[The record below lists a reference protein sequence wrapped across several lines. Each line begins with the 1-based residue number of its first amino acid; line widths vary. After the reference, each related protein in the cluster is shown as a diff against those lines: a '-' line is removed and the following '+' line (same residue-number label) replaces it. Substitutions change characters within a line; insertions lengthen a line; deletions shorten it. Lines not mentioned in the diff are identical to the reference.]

1 MSLFKICNWWKT
13 QCPDVE
19 PNYDSFSIH
28 CTRLCLEEG
37 EKDSII
43 VGSHSGYL
51 SIYQPSN
58 KAASDGDLEEDQY
71 FENVFQHSDVI
82 LETKLTLPVI
92 GITSGKFTTASKAET
107 KLHIAVLHPM
117 KVCIYQILTLDGI
130 ADHGDH
136 TKLLLLYEHP
146 LGKAAFSM
154 CRGNFGGVKGR
165 DFLCIQHMDGSLKF
179 FEQDGISF
187 ECDLPGERNIPSP
200 IHYVPRTDCFVT
212 VSPGW
217 DLECYR
223 YQDLSETNV
232 SLRRT
237 DPIWSICVGEYA
249 LDLNVHQISNVES
262 LIIVL
267 GENNL
272 LCITDTGKLKFIK
285 KLDYSP
291 ISFHSFIIGWYW
303 EPDARLMIAIVSES
317 GSLLLYEDSQIIW
330 SAELPEIPVAIS
342 RANVSGLPGALVT
355 MDNNGVLSVGYLGSE
370 PHLFKVPPLNL
381 APFEVEKC
389 QKEMMELEKEIRA
402 GVDFTD
408 IALTNA
414 ASERDVTLLII
425 LDTKLERCTYPT
437 NVNVSELSMCQIVV
451 TATTHIKLELLQICI
466 SVDPSLK
473 CSKQV
478 FMFRDITA
486 NHVQKMESWIYPY
499 ELTIPADITINISC
513 SYTNKQGITRVL
525 QKYSVLPLEMFV
537 KPTQASKEATHKVTL
552 TSHGSEESLANLFPE
567 FISEGT
573 PHALGL
579 LSLISGTKV
588 TIVAAKNTNRYRVQ
602 SEDILGIPLM
612 VFSLIERI
620 SRRSNCNT
628 NQDGKNSP
636 LKVSISSSPP
646 IEALLEEVD
655 KHYNLRQQFS
665 KITDELEIRAGQMRL
680 FERRFVVKLQQRSLR
695 ALDGILMLLK
705 KNHNGIAKTYNELK
719 EIQLQ
724 LRLSQI
730 HLSALLNLCEACFI
744 YSDIPSKYLETVR
757 SIFVTPVFDCSDH
770 CWEEM
775 MHPMVK
781 FLSQNGPLRATS
793 GISSFDEK
801 YVFTTDETFH
811 FEQFKRQLST
821 LFARIGEKRSKTGR
835 SSADFEEELEEL
847 ADENASTSDWVSY
860 EKQSDMP
867 L

>member
-1 MSLFKICNWWKT
+1 MSLFKVCNWWKN
-13 QCPDVE
+13 QCPDVDS
-19 PNYDSFSIH
+19 NYDSFSIH

-43 VGSHSGYL
+43 VGSHAGHL

-58 KAASDGDLEEDQY
+58 KASLDGEIEEDQF

-92 GITSGKFTTASKAET
+92 GITSGKFTTASKTET

-165 DFLCIQHMDGSLKF
+165 DFLCVQHMDGSLKF
-179 FEQDGISF
+179 FEQDGISY
-187 ECDLPGERNIPSP
+187 ECELPGERNIPSP
-200 IHYVPRTDCFVT
+200 IHYVSRTDCFVT

-232 SLRRT
+232 SLRKS

-262 LIIVL
+262 VIIVL

-291 ISFHSFIIGWYW
+291 ICFHSFIIGWYW
-303 EPDARLMIAIVSES
+303 EPDTRLMIAVVSES
-317 GSLLLYEDSQIIW
+317 GSLLLYEDSQIVW

-355 MDNNGVLSVGYLGSE
+355 LDNSGVLSVGFLGSE

-381 APFEVEKC
+381 VPFEVEKC

-402 GVDFTD
+402 GVDFSD
-408 IALTNA
+408 IALINA
-414 ASERDVTLLII
+414 ATERDIALLVV
-425 LDTKLERCTYPT
+425 LDTKLERCTHST
-437 NVNVSELSMCQIVV
+437 NINGGELSMCQIIV
-451 TATTHIKLELLQICI
+451 TVTTHIKLELLQLCI

-478 FMFRDITA
+478 FMFRDIA
-486 NHVQKMESWIYPY
+486 ADQMQKMESWIYPY
-499 ELTIPADITINISC
+499 EPAIPSDFTVCILC

-525 QKYSVLPLEMFV
+525 QKASILPLEMFV
-537 KPTQASKEATHKVTL
+537 KPTQASKEAAHKVTL
-552 TSHGSEESLANLFPE
+552 TSHGSDESLANLFPE
-567 FISEGT
+567 FISDGN

-602 SEDILGIPLM
+602 SEDLLGIPLVVM
-612 VFSLIERI
+612 SLVERI
-620 SRRSNCNT
+620 NQRSAT
-628 NQDGKNSP
+628 SQDGKKST

-646 IEALLEEVD
+646 IEGLLQEID
-655 KHYNLRQQFS
+655 KHYNLRLQHK
-665 KITDELEIRAGQMRL
+665 KITEELEVRAGQMRL
-680 FERRFVVKLQQRSLR
+680 FERRFVVKLQERSLR

-705 KNHNGIAKTYNELK
+705 KNHAGIAKTHGELRK
-719 EIQLQ
+719 IQFQ
-724 LRLSQI
+724 LHLSQI
-730 HLSALLNLCEACFI
+730 HLSALLNLFEACFVH
-744 YSDIPSKYLETVR
+744 SDIPVKYLDTVR
-757 SIFVTPVFDCSDH
+757 SIFATPVFDCSDY

-775 MHPMVK
+775 VHPMVR
-781 FLSQNGPLRATS
+781 FLSQNGPLRAAT

-801 YVFTTDETFH
+801 YVFATDEKFH
-811 FEQFKRQLST
+811 FEQFKKQLT
-821 LFARIGEKRSKTGR
+821 ALFARIGEKRSKTGR

-847 ADENASTSDWVSY
+847 TDDQVAASEWISY

>member
-19 PNYDSFSIH
+19 SNYDSFSIH

-43 VGSHSGYL
+43 VGSHSGHL
-51 SIYQPSN
+51 AIYQPSN
-58 KAASDGDLEEDQY
+58 NTSTDGESEENHH

-92 GITSGKFTTASKAET
+92 GITSGKFTTAAKTDT

-154 CRGNFGGVKGR
+154 CHGSFGGVKGR
-165 DFLCIQHMDGSLKF
+165 DFLCIQHLDGSLKF
-179 FEQDGISF
+179 FEQDGISLD
-187 ECDLPGERNIPSP
+187 CDLPGERNIPSP
-200 IHYVPRTDCFVT
+200 ILYVSRTDCFVT

-217 DLECYR
+217 ELECYR

-237 DPIWSICVGEYA
+237 DPIWSICIGEYG
-249 LDLNVHQISNVES
+249 LDLNVLQVSNVES
-262 LIIVL
+262 VIVVL

-272 LCITDTGKLKFIK
+272 FCITDTGKLKFIK

-291 ISFHSFIIGWYW
+291 ICFHSFIIGWYW
-303 EPDARLMIAIVSES
+303 EPDARLMIAVVSES
-317 GSLLLYEDSQIIW
+317 GSLLLYEDSQIVW
-330 SAELPEIPVAIS
+330 SAELPEIPVAIA

-355 MDNNGVLSVGYLGSE
+355 LDNCGILSVGYLGSE

-381 APFEVEKC
+381 VPFEVDKC

-402 GVDFTD
+402 GVDFSE
-408 IALTNA
+408 IALINA
-414 ASERDVTLLII
+414 ATERDVALHI
-425 LDTKLERCTYPT
+425 LVDPKLERCAHPT
-437 NVNVSELSMCQIVV
+437 NITTGEVNMCQIVI
-451 TATTHIKLELLQICI
+451 TTTTRVNLELMQICI
-466 SVDPSLK
+466 SSDTALK
-473 CSKQV
+473 CSREV
-478 FMFRDITA
+478 FMIRDTA
-486 NHVQKMESWIYPY
+486 AESVQKVESWIYPFQPAVPAD
-499 ELTIPADITINISC
+499 LTILISC

-525 QKYSVLPLEMFV
+525 QKTACLPLAMFV
-537 KPTQASKEATHKVTL
+537 KPTQASKEASHKVTL
-552 TSHGSEESLANLFPE
+552 TSNDYDEGLVNLFPE
-567 FISEGT
+567 FISEGS

-579 LSLISGTKV
+579 LSLISGSKI

-602 SEDILGIPLM
+602 SEDLLGIPLI
-612 VFSLIERI
+612 VLSLIERI
-620 SRRSNCNT
+620 NRRSAKKSNR
-628 NQDGKNSP
+628 
-636 LKVSISSSPP
+636 VYISSSPP
-646 IEALLEEVD
+646 VEGLLEEID
-655 KHYNLRQQFS
+655 RHYNLRLQHTR
-665 KITDELEIRAGQMRL
+665 IAEELEVRTGQMRL
-680 FERRFVVKLQQRSLR
+680 FERRFVVKLQERSLR
-695 ALDGILMLLK
+695 ALDGIVMLLK
-705 KNHNGIAKTYNELK
+705 RNHTGIAKTCSELK
-719 EIQLQ
+719 EVQLQ

-730 HLSALLNLCEACFI
+730 RLSALFNLFEACFV
-744 YSDIPSKYLETVR
+744 YSDIPTKYLDTVR
-757 SIFVTPVFDCSDH
+757 HIFIAPVFDCSEH
-770 CWEEM
+770 CWEELV
-775 MHPMVK
+775 HPMVQW
-781 FLSQNGPLRATS
+781 LSQNGPLRSTP

-801 YVFTTDETFH
+801 YIFATDEKFH
-811 FEQFKRQLST
+811 FEQFKKQLAA
-821 LFARIGEKRSKTGR
+821 LIDRIGEKRSKTGR
-835 SSADFEEELEEL
+835 TSVDFEEELEEL
-847 ADENASTSDWVSY
+847 VNEQEASSEWVSY